1 MRPPPLLS
9 AEGQSSIAPSA
20 SSTGAITP
28 SQSIPL
34 VNHILHYH
42 PAVMKLKATIHPIYS
57 NRLNIGRLRIEK
69 DALRSLAWHDISV
82 TLGLV
87 EGD

>member
-1 MRPPPLLS
+1 
-9 AEGQSSIAPSA
+9 
-20 SSTGAITP
+20 
-28 SQSIPL
+28 
-34 VNHILHYH
+34 
-42 PAVMKLKATIHPIYS
+42 MKLKATIHPIYS